1 MHVKDHV
8 DHVRVCWIMETLR
21 HIACIVGWV
30 VRLSQLA
37 FPRKATQSSHGRN
50 PSGTIQLLKKKK
62 GGGERKYLHIFY
74 VFRLTCIFTVG
85 PIELSITN
93 IHCSTSEKRPT
104 VEAEGQEGC
113 KTLYY
118 LAICPC
124 TLGLPLEALCHGMRI
139 DE

>member
-1 MHVKDHV
+1 M
-8 DHVRVCWIMETLR
+8 
-21 HIACIVGWV
+21 
-30 VRLSQLA
+30 
-37 FPRKATQSSHGRN
+37 
-50 PSGTIQLLKKKK
+50 
-62 GGGERKYLHIFY
+62 HIFY

-118 LAICPC
+118 LAICLC
-124 TLGLPLEALCHGMRI
+124 TLGLPLEALCHGMHI